1 MGEGEEDRGSLWVD
15 GRFTVRLRGI
25 GAEPGRIIRLRRPFA
40 LVGQVPG
47 ADIRIDDPGVDGRHA
62 LLILDRRGVFGVDL
76 RSRSGTRFAG
86 AEAESAWLGAGD
98 ILEVAGRRIEL
109 LQFVV
114 DGSTINPA
122 LCDDD
127 PLGDA
132 MGLVDVALEPLDAPG
147 PPWMLG
153 SALAFVGRGD
163 ACAIRIENASAS
175 RTHAALFRTTTA
187 AYLIDLLGRRTLV
200 DDRPVDGAT
209 KLLDGD
215 VLTVGQARFAVR
227 IDKPSDFF
235 HNHTP
240 LLSGSHVLV
249 TRNENVG
256 IAPDDPRAAL
266 VAMLVEASG
275 GGPGARSSEI
285 LDVLRQFQADTA
297 TLLEAQLEKI
307 ETMNSEIAALRE
319 EVRGP
324 NGAPPPP
331 AEPLRLDLISSIPA
345 PVGEPSGW
353 LLDRMHALE
362 SESKS
367 TWKDLLGRVGSA
379 LGASS
384 PPSPGR
390 SLAPNRPAGP
400 LGPQS

>member
-1 MGEGEEDRGSLWVD
+1 MGEGGEDRDSLWVD

-40 LVGQVPG
+40 LVGQIPG
-47 ADIRIDDPGVDGRHA
+47 ADIRIDDPGVDGRHV

-76 RSRSGTRFAG
+76 RSRTGTRFAG
-86 AEAESAWLGAGD
+86 AAGESAWLGAGD

-109 LQFVV
+109 LQFVI
-114 DGSTINPA
+114 DGATVNPP

-132 MGLVDVALEPLDAPG
+132 EGLVDVALEPLDAPG

-175 RTHAALFRTTTA
+175 RTHTALFRTATA
-187 AYLIDLLGRRTLV
+187 AYLIDLLGRRTVV
-200 DDRPVDGAT
+200 DDHPVDGAT

-235 HNHTP
+235 DNDQKT
-240 LLSGSHVLV
+240 LSDSHVLV

-256 IAPDDPRAAL
+256 IAINDPRAAL

-275 GGPGARSSEI
+275 GGPGARSLEI

-307 ETMNSEIAALRE
+307 ETMNREIAALRD

-331 AEPLRLDLISSIPA
+331 AEPLRLDLITPTPA
-345 PVGEPSGW
+345 PVSEPSGW
-353 LLDRMHALE
+353 LLDRLHALE

-367 TWKDLLGRVGSA
+367 TWKDVLGRVTSA

-390 SLAPNRPAGP
+390 SLAPTRPASP
-400 LGPQS
+400 LGPRS